1 MKQPRQARSLASRDR
16 IVDAAEA
23 LLAERG
29 LAGLTVAEVLGR
41 AGVSVGAFYARFG
54 GKPALVRHLG
64 ERFWARARDEWT
76 DRLDPARW
84 IGQHAAPIVERVVAE
99 EVRAHRRHWAALRAL
114 VEYGLASPEAHL
126 LKQARELDGFVA
138 GRLAALLLARR
149 SEIAHPEPELAVEI
163 GYLQVVGTLR
173 TLILVGW
180 PRRDWAPLADRKM
193 AAELT
198 RAFLGYL
205 GIRYR

>member
-1 MKQPRQARSLASRDR
+1 MKQPRQARSHASRDR

-29 LAGLTVAEVLGR
+29 LAGLSVAAVLGR

-64 ERFWARARDEWT
+64 ERFWARARDEWA

-84 IGQHAAPIVERVVAE
+84 IGQSAAAIVERVVGDA
-99 EVRAHRRHWAALRAL
+99 VGAHRRQWAELRAL
-114 VEYGLASPEAHL
+114 VEYGLSAPEAHL

-138 GRLAALLLARR
+138 GRLSALLLARR
-149 SEIAHPEPELAVEI
+149 AEIAHPEPAIAVEL
-163 GYLQVVGTLR
+163 GYLQLVGTLR
-173 TLILVGW
+173 TLVLVGW
-180 PRRDWAPLADRKM
+180 PRRDWAPLADATM

-198 RAFLGYL
+198 RAYLAYL
-205 GIRYR
+205 GVRYK